1 MPKKK
6 PASKTTGKT
15 VEEIVQAKENEI
27 RHQRFESAFVYD
39 PHGNLVLGKD
49 GGQYEVG
56 FSPEELGL
64 MKGNILTHN
73 HPRGLGF
80 PDTDPRSW
88 GNSFSDD
95 DIFLASTHELAEIRA
110 VTPKQ
115 RFSMKP
121 PVEGWSQTYWEETI
135 LPTLVETNRAVIVDF
150 GQQFELYQMTKAEV
164 EAEHWHEVW
173 SRISSKLGLK
183 YTREG
188 D

>member
-1 MPKKK
+1 MI
-6 PASKTTGKT
+6 ATTRT
-15 VEEIVQAKENEI
+15 PRNISEI

-39 PHGNLVLGKD
+39 PKGNLVFGKD
-49 GGQYEVG
+49 GAQYEVA
-56 FSPEELGL
+56 FSPEELKL

-121 PVEGWSQTYWEETI
+121 PPEGWSQTYWNETL
-135 LPTLVETNRAVIVDF
+135 LPALKQTSSVEDIRVLLKGVTIVF
-150 GQQFELYQMTKAEV
+150 GSFQQL
-164 EAEHWHEVW
+164 
-173 SRISSKLGLK
+173 LK
-183 YTREG
+183 
-188 D
+188 